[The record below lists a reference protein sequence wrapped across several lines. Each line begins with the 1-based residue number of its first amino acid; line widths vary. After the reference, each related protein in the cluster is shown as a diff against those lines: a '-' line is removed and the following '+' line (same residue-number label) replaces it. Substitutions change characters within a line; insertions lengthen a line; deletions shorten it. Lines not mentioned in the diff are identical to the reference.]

1 MILTFHV
8 PLLVIAY
15 VKIWQSVKFPALD
28 EVDHLNT
35 LEEFGGA
42 ILPSQVDLDRLM
54 AKKSRFGEGA
64 PKVRL
69 VVGSHY
75 GRNSDGSSKPIRSF
89 LEEWVIFDD
98 FGRNSFPIRI
108 STEIE
113 KIFRPIR
120 NDFIKRLLS
129 MWLADM
135 LRETQNSLRRCCW
148 MSTGS
153 GCIFSS
159 LFVTPFISKVS
170 PG

>member
-1 MILTFHV
+1 MASSSRLFQILEKSVVFCVYSHFELLERSHLKIVGDSMILTFHV
-8 PLLVIAY
+8 PPPVIAY

-42 ILPSQVDLDRLM
+42 VLPSQVDLDRLM

-89 LEEWVIFDD
+89 LEE
-98 FGRNSFPIRI
+98 
-108 STEIE
+108 
-113 KIFRPIR
+113 
-120 NDFIKRLLS
+120 
-129 MWLADM
+129 
-135 LRETQNSLRRCCW
+135 
-148 MSTGS
+148 
-153 GCIFSS
+153 
-159 LFVTPFISKVS
+159 
-170 PG
+170 